1 MPNVFSKLAFQE
13 WGLSMAPTVAQWI
26 RSYGRHRQTIQ
37 RSILLIFLL
46 RSVMSMRQFI
56 IAFRKGG
63 KSKDRKT
70 QKKMQQEKKKVEVRK
85 E

>member
-1 MPNVFSKLAFQE
+1 
-13 WGLSMAPTVAQWI
+13 
-26 RSYGRHRQTIQ
+26 
-37 RSILLIFLL
+37 
-46 RSVMSMRQFI
+46 MRQFI